1 MKQKEKKRIVSKLFA
16 ALVVLT
22 LISCCFLG
30 STFARYT
37 STGEGTASVQVAK
50 WDIDITGGAAE
61 GSTDIAFDKLSPNVN
76 SAGDMSEN
84 HTNTTARKQIVS
96 IINKGDVDATVT
108 INLGDIALKDI
119 NNAWYSQATSSDTA
133 PSAAEA
139 AAVFSITFYT
149 QATGGSSIDF
159 DEDGNYTTTL
169 YATGSTEGN
178 SGITLYAEV
187 TWTTYYDNTT
197 GSAISNTWKGV
208 NADKLDTWIGEHI
221 ASVHWTL
228 SYTAVQGSQ
237 LPKAGN

>member
-37 STGEGTASVQVAK
+37 STGTGTASVQVAK
-50 WDIDITGGAAE
+50 WDIDITGGVAE

-96 IINKGDVDATVT
+96 ITNKGDVDATVT
-108 INLGDIALKDI
+108 INLGDIALQDI
-119 NNAWYSQATSSDTA
+119 NKAWYSQETSSTTA

-139 AAVFSITFYT
+139 AAVFSITFY
-149 QATGGSSIDF
+149 SIDF

-178 SGITLYAEV
+178 SSITLYAEV

-197 GSAISNTWKGV
+197 GSAIGNAWKGV